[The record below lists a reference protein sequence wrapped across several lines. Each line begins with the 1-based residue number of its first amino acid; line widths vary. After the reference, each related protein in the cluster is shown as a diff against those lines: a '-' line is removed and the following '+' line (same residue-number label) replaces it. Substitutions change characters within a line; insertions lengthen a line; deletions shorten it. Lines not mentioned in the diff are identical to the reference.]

1 MPSLPFPR
9 RRSSSSPINPSA
21 DDVREQRLEDIKKLA
36 ERFTYDLGLL
46 IAGHP
51 VELEAYV
58 APGPAQRLRASLEP
72 FLASGDA
79 MRPNFGEYGE
89 LRVEGDLLNLDDP
102 IRAHVEFDD
111 QSVRETAKGEL
122 IPIPRRRMLL
132 TLIIDRNCRSV
143 QDYVFRPVA
152 ADE

>member
-1 MPSLPFPR
+1 MPSLFR
-9 RRSSSSPINPSA
+9 RRTVEIGPSA
-21 DDVREQRLEDIKKLA
+21 TDDDLREQRLDDIKKLA

-51 VELEAYV
+51 VELETYV
-58 APGPAQRLRASLEP
+58 APGPAQRLIASLEP

-89 LRVEGDLLNLDDP
+89 LRVEGDLLNTHDAV
-102 IRAHVEFDD
+102 RAHIEFDD
-111 QSVRETAKGEL
+111 QSVRETSSGDL

-132 TLIIDRNCRSV
+132 TLIIDPSCRNV
-143 QDYVFRPVA
+143 QEYDLRPVPQ
-152 ADE
+152 E

>member
-1 MPSLPFPR
+1 LSPIFPR
-9 RRSSSSPINPSA
+9 KRSATSQINPSQ

-58 APGPAQRLRASLEP
+58 AAGPAQRLRASLEP

-111 QSVRETAKGEL
+111 QSVRETSNGEL

-132 TLIIDRNCRSV
+132 SLIIDPSCRSV
-143 QDYVFRPVA
+143 RDYTFRPVA
-152 ADE
+152 SE